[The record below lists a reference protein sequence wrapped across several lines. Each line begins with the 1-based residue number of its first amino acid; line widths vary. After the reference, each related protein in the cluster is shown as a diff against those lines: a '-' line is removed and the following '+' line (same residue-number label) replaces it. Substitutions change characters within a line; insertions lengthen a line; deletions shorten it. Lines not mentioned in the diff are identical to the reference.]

1 VKRWQAGLLIV
12 SLIANI
18 FLVGAIV
25 GGVWRWTHNP
35 GIGLRGE
42 WRKRAADALPQQ
54 QADQL
59 RDTIRSAVRA
69 NLGIAHQARAA
80 RAEAA
85 RLFVQPQF
93 DAAAVDAR
101 LDQARAADSLFRAN
115 LEHALVQF
123 SSTLPQDQ
131 RQKMAEAL
139 KQGPFRQGPFHHP
152 PPH

>member
-18 FLVGAIV
+18 FLIGAIA

-42 WRKRAADALPQQ
+42 WRRHAAEALPQP
-54 QADQL
+54 QADRF
-59 RDTIRSAVRA
+59 RDTIKSAVRA

-93 DAAAVDAR
+93 DANAVNAR
-101 LDQARAADSLFRAN
+101 LDQARAADTAFRAN

-123 SSTLPQDQ
+123 SAGLPQDQ

-139 KQGPFRQGPFHHP
+139 KQGPFRQWPAHP
-152 PPH
+152 PHH